1 MFQIGV
7 LYMLFYL
14 EIYMCNILNI
24 PQYTFFFFNIKE
36 VKFKKHKLMPTI
48 LEGQNTLSGL
58 VIKES

>member
-24 PQYTFFFFNIKE
+24 PQYTFFFKYKRGEI
-36 VKFKKHKLMPTI
+36 
-48 LEGQNTLSGL
+48 
-58 VIKES
+58 